1 MCLAAGLEDRRAPFG
16 VDDAEVGHHVAAAV
30 RLVEQRLE
38 LLHGGARL
46 QRKAHEL
53 ALGDRVALVEV
64 VGGGVHDREPLGV
77 DPGPDI
83 EPGRVGGVDHAHER
97 VAPGGVVHDLVLL
110 VVGVAV
116 LPEERAAVGGRLARD
131 HRRGAGASV
140 VHEGHA
146 ESDCQAEAQEQEG
159 AIHILRGHDSSLE
172 RGWGV
177 G

>member
-1 MCLAAGLEDRRAPFG
+1 MIANPWALIPAQISSPAGS
-16 VDDAEVGHHVAAAV
+16 AEF
-30 RLVEQRLE
+30 
-38 LLHGGARL
+38 
-46 QRKAHEL
+46 
-53 ALGDRVALVEV
+53 
-64 VGGGVHDREPLGV
+64 
-77 DPGPDI
+77 
-83 EPGRVGGVDHAHER
+83 DHAHER

-172 RGWGV
+172 RGWVSAEAGKSV
-177 G
+177 PVSAGRRRRCRLRPA